1 MFIEYN
7 FVLSKIG
14 SCKFICVQ
22 LFCQERDEKNKIS
35 TFFSFVNWNVNY
47 HFYLPPWLEMRG
59 MVGHV
64 VNSMM
69 THISLPA
76 ILERVMHD
84 PGYCDGNFA
93 QIKHLLKGK

>member
-1 MFIEYN
+1 
-7 FVLSKIG
+7 
-14 SCKFICVQ
+14 
-22 LFCQERDEKNKIS
+22 
-35 TFFSFVNWNVNY
+35 
-47 HFYLPPWLEMRG
+47 MRQ

-93 QIKHLLKGK
+93 QIKHLLKGELLGPCVFVLSLVCVFT